1 MDRKVG
7 GLSHLEV
14 PLGQLKLV
22 SLPLRFGKELPEGGL
37 KSVEKQKQIAE
48 ERRNKLEGRKSRYF
62 AAQLFL
68 L

>member
-1 MDRKVG
+1 MNRKVG
-7 GLSHLEV
+7 GLSHLKV

-22 SLPLRFGKELPEGGL
+22 SQPLSLGKELAGRL
-37 KSVEKQKQIAE
+37 KKSVEKQKQIAE